1 MGFRISD
8 FGLGRY
14 RIGNIRYRMSYG
26 PLPTGESCTD
36 GYAYYMAMSHSLADG
51 RCQLA
56 ARPCEQ
62 NPKCVARYLISHIRY
77 LVIPLLAIAL
87 ASSGCDAIFGSK
99 DDGTT
104 DEVFDEGRID
114 PTLVDEVGYVPL
126 NPFYSL
132 STLGGFDAP
141 TDVYVGYDEL
151 IYVADRQGLHVLDLA
166 GRPQAYLGDLGWPNG
181 DTQPL
186 RDIQAIIQ
194 DRLLQLYV
202 AARRD
207 TVIDGRTWDLPVV
220 YRISGLTSGT
230 PTLEDIIWH
239 PFDDKSRSSNQF
251 RNPREFGERGFSDE
265 DAAFTGV
272 AVLASNQIYV
282 TRSGP
287 LNVRDDGLPTI
298 VAPFNGVLVFTTEG
312 VNNTFISTLSPNQAS
327 LLSAIYPSAVA
338 TFIGPP
344 QRSSPDQT
352 EDFFIAQA
360 PPNESLRYNVL
371 SVRVVETTNGT
382 VYRVDTERL
391 GASTNPENGDG
402 FLYGDFRFEQPAGLA
417 IAADETGYLFV
428 VDAAKDSLLI
438 FNRNGVEGVA
448 APPGAGNLRPVKV
461 SFGGAGSGPLQ
472 FSNPSGVAYFERTVY
487 VADTGNNR
495 IARYRLNTDFE

>member
-1 MGFRISD
+1 MHISKP
-8 FGLGRY
+8 
-14 RIGNIRYRMSYG
+14 I
-26 PLPTGESCTD
+26 PT
-36 GYAYYMAMSHSLADG
+36 AY
-51 RCQLA
+51 C
-56 ARPCEQ
+56 
-62 NPKCVARYLISHIRY
+62 
-77 LVIPLLAIAL
+77 LLALCLL
-87 ASSGCDAIFGSK
+87 ASGCDAILGSK
-99 DDGTT
+99 DNGTT
-104 DEVFDEGRID
+104 DEIFDEGRID

-166 GRPQAYLGDLGWPNG
+166 GRPQAYLGEVGWPNG

-194 DRLLQLYV
+194 DRLLQMYV

-371 SVRVVETTNGT
+371 SVRVVETTNGIE
-382 VYRVDTERL
+382 YRVDTERL

-402 FLYGDFRFEQPAGLA
+402 FLYGDFRFERPSGLA
-417 IAADETGYLFV
+417 VAADETGYLFV

-438 FNRNGVEGVA
+438 FTRNGVEGVA
-448 APPGAGNLRPVKV
+448 APPGAGSLRPVKV
-461 SFGGAGSGPLQ
+461 SFGGLGSGPLQ